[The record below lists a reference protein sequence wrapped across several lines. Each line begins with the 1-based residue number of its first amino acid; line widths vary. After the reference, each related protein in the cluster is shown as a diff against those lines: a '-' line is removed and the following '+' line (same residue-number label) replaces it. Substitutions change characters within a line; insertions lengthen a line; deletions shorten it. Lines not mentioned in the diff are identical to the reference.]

1 MNVVRELNDF
11 ASLFKK
17 KLFSLY
23 ETELIPQVKEMIKYN
38 YNEKLMGVVPEG
50 SLGRPEDFYDQFM
63 EKLDEFRFLKEDGAN
78 FEFSIPDRETFSF
91 GQDLSFLQHVME
103 GMTGFYY
110 LIPIGTYRLLGY
122 TPPDLR
128 QSLYLV
134 REDDP
139 LMDDVRRILGETFL
153 EPYAFS
159 NSPPINV
166 FEGVEEYVDSVHED
180 FIERALAEAKNEFSN
195 RGA

>member
-1 MNVVRELNDF
+1 MNVVRELNNF

-17 KLFSLY
+17 KLLLLY
-23 ETELIPQVKEMIKYN
+23 ETELIPQVKEMIKDN
-38 YNEKLMGVVPEG
+38 YNEKLMGIVPEG

-63 EKLDEFRFLKEDGAN
+63 EKLNEFQFLKEDGAN
-78 FEFSIPDRETFSF
+78 SEFNIPDRETFNF

-139 LMDDVRRILGETFL
+139 LMDDVRRILGDTFL